1 MAVSSENPVLSLYI
15 YVCTNIFRYTM
26 MRLKI
31 LFYLFLFSQYLLSIY
46 TMFLSKGSAAL
57 LLVITN
63 NKITIIKTC
72 PAGLLGKGLWIV
84 PQRHSGVDCCSPWW
98 Y

>member
-1 MAVSSENPVLSLYI
+1 MTAVSSENPVLSLHI

-84 PQRHSGVDCCSPWW
+84 PQRHSGVDCCSP
-98 Y
+98 

>member
-1 MAVSSENPVLSLYI
+1 MAVSSENPVLSLHI

-31 LFYLFLFSQYLLSIY
+31 LFYLFLFSKYLLSIY
-46 TMFLSKGSAAL
+46 TMILSKGSAAL

-63 NKITIIKTC
+63 NKNKITIIKTC
-72 PAGLLGKGLWIV
+72 PAGLGKGLWIV
-84 PQRHSGVDCCSPWW
+84 PQRHSGVDCSSP
-98 Y
+98 

>member
-1 MAVSSENPVLSLYI
+1 MAVSSENPVLSLHI

-63 NKITIIKTC
+63 NKTC
-72 PAGLLGKGLWIV
+72 PAGLGKGLWIV
-84 PQRHSGVDCCSPWW
+84 PQRHSGVDCCSP
-98 Y
+98 